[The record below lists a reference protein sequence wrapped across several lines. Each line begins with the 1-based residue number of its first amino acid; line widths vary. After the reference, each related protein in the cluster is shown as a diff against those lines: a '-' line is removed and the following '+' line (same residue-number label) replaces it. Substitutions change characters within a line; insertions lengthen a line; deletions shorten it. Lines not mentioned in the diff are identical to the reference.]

1 MFFLHSKLSRRQP
14 YIVDLALQNKGS
26 FVFRLQK
33 AYTLTI
39 GTRHAEQA
47 GMLGTLFL
55 PEQAHQIGLVDQ
67 LSEADKLLDDT
78 HIEMA
83 KWLRTSGKYSLLG

>member
-1 MFFLHSKLSRRQP
+1 
-14 YIVDLALQNKGS
+14 
-26 FVFRLQK
+26 
-33 AYTLTI
+33 
-39 GTRHAEQA
+39 
-47 GMLGTLFL
+47 MLGTLFL